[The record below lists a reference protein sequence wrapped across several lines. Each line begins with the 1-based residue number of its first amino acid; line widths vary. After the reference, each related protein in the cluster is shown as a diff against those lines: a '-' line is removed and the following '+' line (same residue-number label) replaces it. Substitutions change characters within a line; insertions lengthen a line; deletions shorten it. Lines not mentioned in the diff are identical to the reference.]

1 MGESRMGLERMDG
14 WMKWATVAC
23 AGMVLGLALGSR
35 HVQGLFMLP
44 MILDHGWGRQAFSF
58 AIGVQVLVW
67 GVLQPLT
74 GMLADKFG
82 TARVIAAGC
91 AMYALGLF
99 VESIAPTPAML
110 TVGAGVIIGVALT
123 ATSFAA
129 VYGGLARIFAPEKR
143 GWAQGV
149 AGAIG
154 GFVQFLLVPL
164 GQWGISTHG
173 WSATL
178 QMLALFGVLAIGAAL
193 VVDDRR
199 GANANRP
206 APSQSAK
213 SAMAQALGHRGF
225 WLLNLGF
232 VSCGFQ
238 LAFLGVHLPAYL
250 LDRGLATSTG
260 VMAIAIIA
268 LSNAIGT
275 YLCGYLGDLYR
286 RKYVLSI
293 VYAARTAA
301 MGLFLLLPLSPA
313 TVYLFAFVMGFTWL
327 GTVPLTN
334 GIVAQIFGVR
344 YLGTLFGLVFLGH
357 QLGGFAGSWLGGV
370 IFDAT
375 RSYDWMWII
384 SIALGLASVAL
395 NLPIDDK
402 SVERRDTLVP
412 A

>member
-1 MGESRMGLERMDG
+1 MRSDG
-14 WMKWATVAC
+14 WMKWATVGC
-23 AGMVLGLALGSR
+23 AGVVLGLALGSR
-35 HVQGLFMLP
+35 HIQGLFMMP
-44 MILDHGWGRQAFSF
+44 MILDHGWGRQSFSF
-58 AIGVQVLVW
+58 AIGVQVLTW
-67 GVLQPLT
+67 GLLQPLT

-91 AMYALGLF
+91 AVYAAGLF
-99 VESIAPTPAML
+99 IESVAPTPMML
-110 TVGAGVIIGVALT
+110 TVGAGLLIGVALT

-129 VYGGLARIFAPEKR
+129 VYGGLARIFPPERR
-143 GWAQGV
+143 GWAQGI

-154 GFVQFLLVPL
+154 GFMQFLLVPL

-173 WSATL
+173 WSGTL
-178 QMLALFGVLAIGAAL
+178 QALALLAIAAIAAAL
-193 VVDDRR
+193 VIDDRR
-199 GANANRP
+199 ASP
-206 APSQSAK
+206 AHARVQGQSMK
-213 SAMAQALGHRGF
+213 SAMGQALGHRGF

-238 LAFLGVHLPAYL
+238 LSFLGVHLPAYL
-250 LDRGLATSTG
+250 HDGGLPATAG

-286 RKYVLSI
+286 RKYVLST

-301 MGLFLLLPLSPA
+301 MAVFLLLPLS
-313 TVYLFAFVMGFTWL
+313 TTSVYLFAFVMGFTWL

-357 QLGGFAGSWLGGV
+357 QLGGFAGSWLGGYV
-370 IFDAT
+370 YDAT
-375 RSYDWMWII
+375 HSYDWMWTI
-384 SIALGLASVAL
+384 SIALGLASVVL

-402 SVERRDTLVP
+402 SVERREALAP

>member
-1 MGESRMGLERMDG
+1 MIPMGQSTMRSEEFT
-14 WMKWATVAC
+14 KWATVCC
-23 AGMVLGLALGSR
+23 AGVVLGLALGSR
-35 HVQGLFMLP
+35 HIQGLFMMP
-44 MILDHGWGRQAFSF
+44 MILEHGWGRQAFSF
-58 AIGVQVLVW
+58 ALGVQVLTW
-67 GVLQPLT
+67 GILQPLT
-74 GMLADKFG
+74 GMLSDKFG
-82 TARVIAAGC
+82 TARVIAGGC
-91 AMYALGLF
+91 AVYAAGLF
-99 VESIAPTPAML
+99 VESIAPTPVML
-110 TVGAGVIIGVALT
+110 TVGAGFLIGIALT

-129 VYGGLARIFAPEKR
+129 VYGGLARIFPPERR

-154 GFVQFLLVPL
+154 GFIQFLLVPI
-164 GQWGISTHG
+164 GQWGISTQG
-173 WSATL
+173 WSSTL
-178 QMLALFGVLAIGAAL
+178 QMLALLAILAIGAAL
-193 VVDDRR
+193 VVNDRR
-199 GANANRP
+199 ASNPNARP
-206 APSQSAK
+206 AGQSMR
-213 SAMAQALGHRGF
+213 SAMGQALNHRGF

-238 LAFLGVHLPAYL
+238 LAFLAVHLPAYL
-250 LDRGLATSTG
+250 QDGGLPATAA

-293 VYAARTAA
+293 VYASRTAA
-301 MGLFLLLPLSPA
+301 MIAFVMLPLSTA
-313 TVYLFAFVMGFTWL
+313 SVYIFAFIMGFTWL

-357 QLGGFAGSWLGGV
+357 QLGGFAGSWLGGYV
-370 IFDAT
+370 YDT
-375 RSYDWMWII
+375 THSYQWMWTI
-384 SIALGLASVAL
+384 SIALGLASVVL

-402 SVERRDTLVP
+402 SVERREGLAP